1 MSDLVVVNNL
11 TRMFGSFTAIK
22 DVSFSFDAGSIF
34 GFIGPNGAGKTTT
47 MRILSTLDI
56 ATMGDATINGYS
68 VIDEPDKV
76 RSMIGFMPD
85 YYGAPKNMTIQDYL
99 DFFARAYLLKGEKRR
114 KSVEYVI
121 DFMDMNK
128 IKDKH
133 VVTLS
138 KGMKQRL
145 CLGRALIH
153 DPKILILDEPAA
165 GLDPRARIELR
176 ELLKTLAGRGK
187 AILIS
192 SHILTEL
199 SELCDSCAI
208 IEQGKI
214 LKHGNVNEIQ
224 ETLQTDTKN
233 LPVISIS
240 LMEANDQILLHLNE
254 IPFVEQVEEVT
265 AGKKFKIRVN
275 GDRSQIPSIL
285 KDLVEKDFLVMEFKL
300 EGQNLEDLF
309 LNITKGEVQ

>member
-1 MSDLVVVNNL
+1 MGDLIVVDNL

-22 DVSFSFDAGSIF
+22 DVSFSFDSGSIF

-56 ATMGDATINGYS
+56 ATTGDAFINGYS

-85 YYGAPKNMTIQDYL
+85 YYGAPKNMTIKDYL

-121 DFMDMNK
+121 DFMDMKK
-128 IKDKH
+128 IQDKH

-176 ELLKTLAGRGK
+176 ELLKILAERGK

-214 LKHGNVNEIQ
+214 LSHGNVNEIQ
-224 ETLQTDTKN
+224 ESLQLNNKS
-233 LPVISIS
+233 LPVISLS
-240 LMEANDQILLHLNE
+240 LLEPNEDILIHLNE
-254 IPFVEQVEEVT
+254 IPFVEQVEEIT
-265 AGKKFKIRVN
+265 KGKKFKLKVN
-275 GDRSQIPSIL
+275 GNKNQIPQIL
-285 KDLVEKDFLVMEFKL
+285 KNLIDSGYLVMEFKL